1 MDIDEHIKNIRRKN
15 GLTQKELAQK
25 TGLSIA
31 SIQGYEQGKYKPKI
45 EQLKKIAT
53 ALNVSIYDLVQFTTG
68 PNCTDRELKIAL
80 ANDSKS
86 VQRLLED
93 RIIYAYKKL
102 NSEGQDK
109 AIELVELLTKIPEY
123 QKNFTN
129 PKEDLELLAAHA
141 RTDVE
146 QTSEGIQ
153 HDLDIMNDD
162 SEWK

>member
-123 QKNFTN
+123 QKNYTDS
-129 PKEDLELLAAHA
+129 EVLAAHA

-146 QTSEGIQ
+146 QTPEGIQ